1 MVNTHTHTQTC
12 THASILFIHSDT
24 IDSTQGIL
32 LDKNVEQFE
41 LLWKAWELLLEKG
54 LKWFNFSV
62 VIETEIDKEILV
74 SGSGSLQWPRIV
86 YPSILEFPLT
96 LIGNTS
102 VRICVCILSI
112 YYPFI
117 VFIHSLYTSSHLSIY
132 LFIYSLISVGVVN
145 SSLQSINISITN

>member
-32 LDKNVEQFE
+32 LDKDVEQFE
-41 LLWKAWELLLEKG
+41 LLWKAWEFLLEKG

-74 SGSGSLQWPRIV
+74 SGSGSLEWPRIV

-102 VRICVCILSI
+102 VRICVSILSI
-112 YYPFI
+112 YLS
-117 VFIHSLYTSSHLSIY
+117 FIHYTHPVIYLSIY
-132 LFIYSLISVGVVN
+132 LSIPLSL
-145 SSLQSINISITN
+145 